1 MEDLMRGKLLVGTAA
16 LVSLMTLAACE
27 DQNSTSSN
35 TSDNR
40 VATAPAGSTSNGT
53 ATTTSQA
60 TSGKAELDSD
70 TREYVQMAA
79 MGDMFEI
86 ESSRVALDRSPSM
99 DVKNIA
105 QEMISAH
112 TMTSDDLKARLARA
126 GLIVETPAMLD
137 SEHQQKVD
145 QLRRASNQEFDAQY
159 LSAQKEAHDEAL
171 KLHRDYA
178 MDGKVQELKAFASE
192 TAPKVEMHR
201 MMMADLEA
209 KHGSRLS
216 KAEKR

>member
-16 LVSLMTLAACE
+16 LVSLVTLAACE
-27 DQNSTSSN
+27 DQNSTSTN

-40 VATAPAGSTSNGT
+40 VATAPAGSGT
-53 ATTTSQA
+53 GAS

-70 TREYVQMAA
+70 TQEYVQMAA
-79 MGDMFEI
+79 MGDMFEV
-86 ESSRVALDRSPSM
+86 ESSKLALERSPSM
-99 DVKNIA
+99 EVKNIA
-105 QEMISAH
+105 QEMITAH
-112 TMTSDDLKARLARA
+112 TMTSDELKARLTRA
-126 GLIVETPAMLD
+126 GLMVETPAMLD

-171 KLHRDYA
+171 MLHRDYA

-192 TAPKVEMHR
+192 TAPKIEMHR
-201 MMMADLEA
+201 MMVADLES
-209 KHGSRLS
+209 KQNSRLS
-216 KAEKR
+216 KADKR